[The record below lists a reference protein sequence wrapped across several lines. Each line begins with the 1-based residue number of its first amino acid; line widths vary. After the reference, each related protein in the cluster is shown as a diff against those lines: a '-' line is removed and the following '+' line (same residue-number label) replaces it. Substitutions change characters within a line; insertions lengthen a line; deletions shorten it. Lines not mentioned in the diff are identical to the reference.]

1 MKASK
6 STGQLAL
13 SVSSLKDAGYQSA
26 ISGERMD
33 TVARYVFAEC
43 PSFTSEVPKEVLAS
57 LTEGWA
63 LRWQELNPA
72 KKYTTDYVPSA
83 TGNIEVSL
91 AFCLSYS
98 QQAFGQMKNEDPVK
112 HSLIKSVRD
121 AFSKYRSNRLADL
134 KTAVR
139 RIEREGETKTKAATK
154 GFSEFITDTFTSMK
168 ARCKTASARGDAEA
182 SEVNL
187 AVAIDAF
194 KRAYYRAD

>member
-1 MKASK
+1 M
-6 STGQLAL
+6 
-13 SVSSLKDAGYQSA
+13 SSLKDAGYQSA

-33 TVARYVFAEC
+33 TVARYVFSQC

-57 LTEGWA
+57 LSEGWA
-63 LRWQELNPA
+63 LRWQEINPA
-72 KKYTTDYVPSA
+72 KKYTTDYVPSDA
-83 TGNIEVSL
+83 GNIEVSL

-121 AFSKYRSNRLADL
+121 AFSKYRSNRLSDL
-134 KTAVR
+134 RTAVR
-139 RIEREGETKTKAATK
+139 RIEREGESKTKAATK
-154 GFSEFITDTFTSMK
+154 GFAEFISDTFTTMK

-182 SEVNL
+182 NEINL

-194 KRAYYRAD
+194 KRTYYRAD